1 MEVSRKILLIFL
13 FQLLL
18 VFSAENA
25 FSQEDVFKMYEYLSP
40 IPFSVYHNPETAIL
54 VRYGAKIDISSLKNE
69 LLQASG
75 SISGKHK
82 GKITVSQDQ
91 RTIIFKPDQ
100 AFSFDEEV
108 SFHLG
113 EGIQTQSG
121 KFLPPFDFWFTIR
134 QKPDTDLLT
143 GLTEDLNGTINLMKK
158 SDYSVSLKGSP
169 LSFLDFKF
177 PEITFS
183 DNPSPGNILTTLIEN
198 VSNYIYVFDNN
209 AVPKYARLMPHTISD
224 LKPQPSGRITYYDGF
239 IKGFVALD
247 PTLNAID
254 TFAMKNGYKT
264 DSHEILLLNSGNIIL
279 FSYDPRIV
287 DMSKVVAGGN
297 PAATVTGLVIQ
308 ELDAN
313 RNLVFQWRSW
323 DHFNISDSYSDLLS
337 SVVDYVH
344 GNSIDA
350 DTDSTLIIS
359 SRNMNEVTKIN
370 RLTGQ
375 IIWRLGGKNNE
386 FIFENDPR
394 HFAGQHSAIK
404 QKNGNLTLFDNGL
417 GLDPQYS
424 RGIEY
429 EMDETG
435 KKVKLVHEYRHVP
448 DVFANI
454 SGNLQRLDDG
464 NTFIFWGPAIDH
476 SKQFIDEFNQTGNL
490 IFEAKFD
497 STIYPTYRVYRSLW
511 EPKSFTF
518 STDTLTF
525 TQPIQNAPVYHKIAI
540 NNNSNREI
548 IITSAHNKNL
558 GFYVNDLPLTI
569 EAGSEDSC
577 TVVFPSF
584 TVGKISDNII
594 FCQETD
600 STLVTRSLFVSVN
613 NVLGTGIEN
622 HFQSDFKVGPNPG
635 KGEFFIEVNTP
646 GKFSIKV
653 FDLYGKIV
661 WKSDREESENFQ
673 IDLSNKPNGIYVLYI
688 EDLGT
693 GMIRAVKLIK
703 QE

>member
-1 MEVSRKILLIFL
+1 MGLSRKILLIFL
-13 FQLLL
+13 FQLFL
-18 VFSAENA
+18 VFSTENA
-25 FSQEDVFKMYEYLSP
+25 FSQEDVFKLYEYLSP
-40 IPFSVYHNPETAIL
+40 IPFSVYHNPETVIL
-54 VRYGAKIDISSLKNE
+54 VRYGEKIDISSLNNE
-69 LLQASG
+69 LFQATG
-75 SISGKHK
+75 SISGKHP
-82 GKITVSQDQ
+82 GMITVSQDQ
-91 RTIIFKPDQ
+91 HTIIFKPYQ
-100 AFSFDEEV
+100 VFSYNENV
-108 SFHLG
+108 SFLLG

-134 QKPDTDLLT
+134 QKSDTDLLT
-143 GLTEDLNGTINLMKK
+143 GHTEDLNGTIKLMEK
-158 SDYSVSLKGSP
+158 SEYSGSAKGSP

-183 DNPSPGNILTTLIEN
+183 NNPSQGNILTTLIEN
-198 VSNYIYVFDNN
+198 ASNYIYVFDNN
-209 AVPKYARLMPHTISD
+209 AVPKYARIMPHTISD
-224 LKPQPSGRITYYDGF
+224 LKPQPSGKITYYDGF

-247 PTLNAID
+247 STLNAVD

-264 DSHEILLLNSGNIIL
+264 DSHELLLLKNGNVLL

-287 DMSKVVAGGN
+287 DMSNVVPGGN
-297 PAATVTGLVIQ
+297 TAATVTGLVIQ

-323 DHFNISDSYSDLLS
+323 DYFNITDSYSDLLS

-344 GNSIDA
+344 GNSLDA
-350 DTDSTLIIS
+350 DTDSTLILS

-386 FIFENDPR
+386 FTFENDPR
-394 HFAGQHSAIK
+394 QFAGQHSAIK
-404 QKNGNLTLFDNGL
+404 LKNGNLTLFDNGL

-429 EMDETG
+429 EMDEIN

-454 SGNLQRLDDG
+454 SGNLQRLDNG

-476 SKQFIDEFNQTGNL
+476 SEQFIDEFNQSGNL

-497 STIYPTYRVYRSLW
+497 ATIYPTYRAYRSLW

-525 TQPIQNAPVYHKIAI
+525 TQVVQNAPVYHKFAI
-540 NNNSNREI
+540 KNNSNREI
-548 IITSAHNKNL
+548 NITSAHNKNL
-558 GFYVNDLPLTI
+558 GFYVNYLPLTV

-584 TVGKISDNII
+584 TAGKISDNII

-613 NVLGTGIEN
+613 NILGTGIEN
-622 HFQSDFKVGPNPG
+622 HFQSDFKVRPNPG
-635 KGEFFIEVNTP
+635 KGVFYIEVTTP
-646 GKFSIKV
+646 DKFSIKV
-653 FDLYGKIV
+653 FDLYGRTI
-661 WKSDREESENFQ
+661 WKSEEAESGNFQ
-673 IDLSNKPNGIYVLYI
+673 IDLSNKPDGVYVLYLEEVI
-688 EDLGT
+688 T
-693 GMIRAVKLIK
+693 GMVSTVKLIK